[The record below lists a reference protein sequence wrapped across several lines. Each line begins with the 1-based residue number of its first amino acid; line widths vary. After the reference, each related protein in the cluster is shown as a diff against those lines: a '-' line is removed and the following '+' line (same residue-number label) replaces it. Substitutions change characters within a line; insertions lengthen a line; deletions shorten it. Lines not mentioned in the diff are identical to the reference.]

1 MDVTVVVLHHGL
13 SETLLSS
20 CVPQLELVM
29 RGETRGENERL
40 ACRLFST
47 AATDLG
53 GDSAKSEKEEMN
65 T

>member
-13 SETLLSS
+13 SETLLSC

-40 ACRLFST
+40 ACRLYST

-53 GDSAKSEKEEMN
+53 GGVQKVKKRK
-65 T
+65 

>member
-13 SETLLSS
+13 SETLLSC

-53 GDSAKSEKEEMN
+53 GGAKSEKEEMN